1 MYQLFFGDNAAWYT
15 IPAIIGTAFFSL
27 RMLLLLAGGGHHLGL
42 DMHGDIHIGHAGDAH
57 ADADHSDSTH
67 SFEVLSI
74 QSIAAFIMGFG
85 WGGFA
90 ALKGTHWSPLMVN
103 VAAAACGVAMVW
115 LLAMM
120 LRGMAEI
127 QSSGTITS
135 ASAVGQQG
143 DVYVTVPGD
152 GRRGGQVRITIDGR
166 QRIYN
171 AVSQGEDLAT
181 GTRVRVLHAE
191 EDSTLTI
198 ARA

>member
-15 IPAIIGTAFFSL
+15 VPAIVGTAFFTL
-27 RMLLLLAGGGHHLGL
+27 RMVLLLAGGGHHMGV
-42 DMHGDIHIGHAGDAH
+42 DFHGDVHVHAGDAH
-57 ADADHSDSTH
+57 GGDQGDSTH
-67 SFEVLSI
+67 SFEILSI
-74 QSIAAFIMGFG
+74 QSIAAFVMGFG

-103 VAAAACGVAMVW
+103 VAALACGAGMVW
-115 LLAMM
+115 FLAIM
-120 LRGMAEI
+120 LRGMSEI
-127 QSSGTITS
+127 QSSGTISS

-152 GRRGGQVRITIDGR
+152 GRRRGQVRVTVDGR

-171 AVSQGEDLAT
+171 AVTQGEDLAT
-181 GTRVRVLHAE
+181 GTRIRVLHAE
-191 EDSTLTI
+191 EDSTLTV